1 MWIASNFRLKQHI
14 EQYHAEENPQCK
26 VCDEIFE
33 NRAEQGKHNKNCL
46 RKSNKLKY
54 MKKNTGVQDSETSA
68 DLNID
73 MPEEGV
79 NVNTNTQ
86 SANIEVQFIDMIDL
100 PKNLNPISVVSISG

>member
-1 MWIASNFRLKQHI
+1 
-14 EQYHAEENPQCK
+14 
-26 VCDEIFE
+26 
-33 NRAEQGKHNKNCL
+33 
-46 RKSNKLKY
+46 
-54 MKKNTGVQDSETSA
+54 MKKKTGVQDSETSA
-68 DLNID
+68 DLNLD